1 MWFLEVNQ
9 NQVDPFL
16 SNIPIFILYSEM
28 SSSGESISIIQDAIE
43 SLRKGHFILIYDN
56 DSRESETDLVLAS
69 QFITPNA
76 IKQMRK
82 DGGGLIFLMVS
93 NPAAKKL
100 QLPFLSD
107 LFSDVSTKYPIFI
120 ELIPNDIPYDTK
132 SSFSLYINHRKTFT
146 GITDNDRSFTM
157 KKFAELIN
165 TTKKQ
170 DSITAVKEF
179 GKEFRSP
186 GHIPIC
192 IASEKLLNERKGHT
206 ELVISLLEMAELTP
220 VGSGCEIM
228 GENGKAMPKEDAR
241 KYAEKNNFIFLEGN
255 DIIKAWKKWSK

>member
-16 SNIPIFILYSEM
+16 SNTPIFILYSEM
-28 SSSGESISIIQDAIE
+28 FFSGESISMIQDAIE
-43 SLRKGHFILIYDN
+43 SLRNGHFILIYDN

-93 NPAAKKL
+93 SPAAKTL

-107 LFSDVSTKYPIFI
+107 LFSDVSAQYPIFK

-146 GITDNDRSFTM
+146 GITDNDRSLTM
-157 KKFAELIN
+157 RKFAELVN

-170 DSITAVKEF
+170 DSVTAVKEF

-206 ELVISLLEMAELTP
+206 ELVISLLEMAGLTP

-228 GENGKAMPKEDAR
+228 GENGKAMQKEDAR
-241 KYAEKNNFIFLEGN
+241 KYAKKNNYIFLEGN
-255 DIIKAWKKWSK
+255 DIIKAWKKWLK

>member
-1 MWFLEVNQ
+1 MWSLVVNQ

-16 SNIPIFILYSEM
+16 SNIPIFILHNKLL
-28 SSSGESISIIQDAIE
+28 SSGDSIERIQTAIK
-43 SLRKGHFILIYDN
+43 SLQNGHFILIYDN
-56 DSRESETDLVLAS
+56 DSRESETDLVIAS
-69 QFITPNA
+69 EFVTPKA

-93 NPAAKKL
+93 NPVAKKL

-107 LFSDVSTKYPIFI
+107 LFFNVSTQYPIFK

-157 KKFAELIN
+157 KKFAELVKN
-165 TTKKQ
+165 VKN
-170 DSITAVKEF
+170 DDNITAMKKF
-179 GKEFRSP
+179 GIEFRSP

-192 IASEKLLNERKGHT
+192 VASEKLLNERKGHT
-206 ELVISLLEMAELTP
+206 ELVISLLEMAELTS

-228 GENGKAMPKEDAR
+228 GEFGKAMPKEDTK

>member
-1 MWFLEVNQ
+1 VKCSHPGEFINTIQ
-9 NQVDPFL
+9 N
-16 SNIPIFILYSEM
+16 
-28 SSSGESISIIQDAIE
+28 AIE
-43 SLRKGHFILIYDN
+43 SLRNGQFILIYDN
-56 DSRESETDLVLAS
+56 ESRESETDLIIAS
-69 QFITPNA
+69 QFVTPDA
-76 IKQMRK
+76 IKRMRK

-107 LFSDVSTKYPIFI
+107 LFSDVGAQYPV
-120 ELIPNDIPYDTK
+120 LKALVPNDIPYDTK

-146 GITDNDRSFTM
+146 GITDNDRSLTM
-157 KKFAELIN
+157 KKFAELVSTIKN
-165 TTKKQ
+165 IE
-170 DSITAVKEF
+170 SNTAVQQF

-192 IASEKLLNERKGHT
+192 VASKKLLNERKGHT
-206 ELVISLLEMAELTP
+206 ELVISLLEMAGLIP

-228 GENGKAMPKEDAR
+228 GEKGKAMSKEDTR
-241 KYAEKNNFIFLEGN
+241 KYAEKNNFVFLEGN